1 MKKRLFFL
9 SFFCV
14 IVSGVIAQELTLEQI
29 LEKYYKAGKFDK
41 LSKVNTIIMTGSIVQ
56 QDLMPV
62 KIFRVR
68 PDKYMM
74 EFDVADMTAYQVYD
88 GQTAWMTAPWTGNA
102 APQVMPAERTT
113 DLKNRSD
120 MDGVLVNWKEKGH
133 ALELAGKDTVNGLSV
148 YKIKVTRKDGGIE
161 YQFIDGSGFL
171 LQKRLSYRK
180 AGGKELTVENFYHD
194 YREVEG
200 IPFAFTLETN
210 NAGRV
215 NEIQFESVEIN
226 KPVDLKIF
234 AMPLKK

>member
-1 MKKRLFFL
+1 MKTRLVFL
-9 SFFCV
+9 TFFCV
-14 IVSGVIAQELTLEQI
+14 IVSGVMAQELTLEQV
-29 LEKYYKAGKFDK
+29 LEKYYQAGKFDK

-62 KIFRVR
+62 KIIRVR

-74 EFDVADMTAYQVYD
+74 EFDVADLTAYQAYD

-133 ALELAGKDTVNGLSV
+133 TLELAGKDTVNGLSV

-161 YQFIDGSGFL
+161 YQFIDASGFL

-180 AGGKELTVENFYHD
+180 AGGKELTVENLYYD

-200 IPFAFTLETN
+200 IPFAYTLETN